1 MTTRRIAWLLL
12 SLSFL
17 LYGGMN
23 RALYAAP
30 LHQIVP
36 VEGPVIRGELP
47 NQYNAHY
54 LGLESTVRDGMVAL
68 TLNYDPQNNPNLK
81 GFVNFFVLDED
92 GLRRF
97 LAGEDPESLAIA
109 GGSPMQFDRIG
120 NKMSVAFRVSGRGH
134 YTVVVYN
141 NSMLPVSYTLVAEG
155 GILIDNANQTLPATA
170 QEPAA
175 TPTTVSPTPAPVVDV
190 AVNNPLGGAS
200 GQRLTGV
207 LSNTIGRHYLA
218 AVPSIRDGTILFN
231 FHYDPLDQPALHGN
245 VNFWVLDEAGLN
257 AIIRGDKPRDVNLAT
272 GFPAPFSPFPND
284 LQANFNASGKDPY
297 TVVVYNQTEI
307 PASYDLA
314 IQGGTLY
321 DRYGQTTEAK
331 NAAAAVT
338 TQTVSVLPTTTPIAT
353 PVAAPISGATADPS
367 LVLVTDTGETV
378 LVNEAAQSLPFG
390 VPQLVGN
397 FQAAYQYHY
406 LALAPTLRDGTVV
419 LSLAFD
425 PSDSQ
430 SLRENLNF
438 WVLTAEGLQQVINGA
453 PPSAYDIATGAYQ
466 EFGPYKGKLYAAFNA
481 SGRGRYTVIVFS
493 NSDTPARYMLTAAGG
508 LLATENVDVALP

>member
-1 MTTRRIAWLLL
+1 MITRRIAWFLL
-12 SLSFL
+12 SLSLL
-17 LYGGMN
+17 LYGGMF
-23 RALYAAP
+23 AGTSLVLYAAP
-30 LHQIVP
+30 LRQIVP
-36 VEGPVIRGELP
+36 VQGPVLRGELP
-47 NQYNAHY
+47 YQYNAHY
-54 LGLESTVRDGMVAL
+54 LGLESNVRDGMVAL
-68 TLNYDPQNNPNLK
+68 TLNYEPQDNPNLK

-97 LAGEDPESLAIA
+97 LAGEDPESLSIA
-109 GGSPMQFDRIG
+109 GGSPLQFDRIG

-141 NSMLPVSYTLVAEG
+141 NSLLPITYTLVAEG
-155 GILIDNANQTLPATA
+155 GTLMDNANQTLSTTA
-170 QEPAA
+170 PAA
-175 TPTTVSPTPAPVVDV
+175 EPTATPVPLATPV
-190 AVNNPLGGAS
+190 AVANVEGNNPLGSAS

-257 AIIRGDKPRDVNLAT
+257 AIIRGDKPANVNLAT

-297 TVVVYNQTEI
+297 TVVVYNQTDI
-307 PASYDLA
+307 PASYDMA

-331 NAAAAVT
+331 NAAAAVIT
-338 TQTVSVLPTTTPIAT
+338 ETASLLPSATPI
-353 PVAAPISGATADPS
+353 PVP
-367 LVLVTDTGETV
+367 TDTPSVV
-378 LVNEAAQSLPFG
+378 LISDTGSAIPVNNATQALPFG

-425 PSDSQ
+425 PSDSK

-438 WVLTAEGLQQVINGA
+438 WVLTEEGLQQVINGA
-453 PPSAYDIATGAYQ
+453 PPTAYDIATGAYQ

-481 SGRGRYTVIVFS
+481 SGHGRYTVIVFS
-493 NSDTPARYMLTAAGG
+493 NSDTPARYLLTAQGG

>member
-1 MTTRRIAWLLL
+1 MTTRRIACLLL

-17 LYGGMN
+17 LYGGMT
-23 RALYAAP
+23 RPLYAAP

-36 VEGPVIRGELP
+36 VQGPFLRGELP

-54 LGLESTVRDGMVAL
+54 LGLETNVRDGMVAL

-97 LAGEDPESLAIA
+97 LAGVDPESLAIA
-109 GGSPMQFDRIG
+109 GGSPLQFDRVG
-120 NKMSVAFRVSGRGH
+120 NKMSAAFRVSGRGQ

-141 NSMLPVSYTLVAEG
+141 NSLLPVTYTLVAEG
-155 GILIDNANQTLPATA
+155 GTLIDNANQTLSPVA
-170 QEPAA
+170 QSLEA
-175 TPTTVSPTPAPVVDV
+175 TPTPIPVVNV

-218 AVPSIRDGTILFN
+218 AVPSVRDGTIFFN
-231 FHYDPLDQPALHGN
+231 FHYDPLDQPGLHGN

-257 AIIRGDKPRDVNLAT
+257 AIIRGDKPANVNLAT

-331 NAAAAVT
+331 NAAAAVM
-338 TQTVSVLPTTTPIAT
+338 TQTTTVLPTPTPILASIPAAT
-353 PVAAPISGATADPS
+353 TDPS
-367 LVLVTDTGETV
+367 LVLIASTGESLSAST
-378 LVNEAAQSLPFG
+378 AAETLPFG
-390 VPQLVGN
+390 VAQLAGN
-397 FQAAYQYHY
+397 FQAAYQHHY
-406 LALAPTLRDGTVV
+406 LALVPTLRDGTVV
-419 LSLAFD
+419 LSLAFH

-438 WVLTAEGLQQVINGA
+438 WVLTEEGLQQVINGA

-466 EFGPYKGKLYAAFNA
+466 EFGPYKGTLYAAFNA

-493 NSDTPARYMLTAAGG
+493 NSDTPARYLLTAAGG